1 MIMLTS
7 SLLLLF
13 RVYCKLLLDKALAI
27 LPTQKRCIG
36 RCLGMGLGM
45 S

>member
-13 RVYCKLLLDKALAI
+13 RVDCKLLLDNALAI
-27 LPTQKRCIG
+27 LPTQKGCIG
-36 RCLGMGLGM
+36 RCLGM